1 MIIVSC
7 QRKTKGDMTMNGKVI
22 SVFAGLGKTTVGN
35 KYSNVCDLQSSPYR
49 CDYSMIDKNDY
60 EKKKYDSSRTPNP
73 EWPNNYLN
81 AILEARKKYA
91 IVLVP
96 SSLDVREL
104 LINNNIDFLFI
115 LPSNDYDNRK
125 KLLERYKQR
134 GNSNELIKDVQNE
147 KKAKINKYSNFAR
160 KNYFYA
166 DLPQGYQITQYKYPI
181 VGEGEV
187 LIDLP
192 DGSVKSIGIERMH
205 IEQDAGKSIHDIDPK
220 KSFIDLN
227 RAGVGLMEIVTKP
240 DFRTPE
246 EAGAFLKKLRSILR
260 YLGTC
265 DGNMDEGSMRCDVNV
280 SVRPLGTDE
289 LRTRCEMK
297 NVNSIKFVMQAIEN
311 EARRHVEVYESGG
324 EIVQE
329 TRQFDPATG
338 HTKVM
343 RKKEFAHDYRYF
355 PEPDLAPLI
364 LTDDYIQK
372 LKDEIPELPDEKKER
387 FVNKLGLTPY
397 DAIVI
402 CENKET
408 ADFFEKAADGH
419 DAKKVANWL
428 MGDFF
433 AMLNEKK
440 LELKDSPVSAENLG
454 RLVELVSKE
463 VINGKTAKDVFEI
476 MAETGE
482 NPEKIVEEKGLR
494 QVTDTSAIEAL
505 VDEVLANAADNVA
518 AYKNGKQG
526 LFGWFVGQVM
536 KVSRG
541 KANPVLVNELLKKKL
556 Q

>member
-1 MIIVSC
+1 MSEFVIETAKGKWEVICGLEIHCQIISKSKIYSGASTEFGADPNEHVSFVDAGMPGMLPTLNKEC
-7 QRKTKGDMTMNGKVI
+7 VHQAVKTGI
-22 SVFAGLGKTTVGN
+22 GL
-35 KYSNVCDLQSSPYR
+35 R
-49 CDYSMIDKNDY
+49 
-60 EKKKYDSSRTPNP
+60 
-73 EWPNNYLN
+73 
-81 AILEARKKYA
+81 
-91 IVLVP
+91 
-96 SSLDVREL
+96 
-104 LINNNIDFLFI
+104 
-115 LPSNDYDNRK
+115 
-125 KLLERYKQR
+125 
-134 GNSNELIKDVQNE
+134 
-147 KKAKINKYSNFAR
+147 AKINKYSNFSR

-166 DLPQGYQITQYKYPI
+166 DLPQGYQITQFKYPI

-240 DFRTPE
+240 DFRAPE

-280 SVRPLGTDE
+280 SVRPYGSDE

-311 EARRHVEVYESGG
+311 EAKRHVETYENGG
-324 EIVQE
+324 EIIQE
-329 TRQFDPATG
+329 TRQFDPSTG
-338 HTKVM
+338 QTKVM

-355 PEPDLAPLI
+355 PEPDLAPLV
-364 LTDDYIQK
+364 LSDDYLEAVRK
-372 LKDEIPELPDEKKER
+372 EIPELPDDKKER

-402 CENKET
+402 CENKEV
-408 ADFFEKAADGH
+408 ADFFEKAAAGH

-440 LELKDSPVSAENLG
+440 LDLKDSPVSAENLG

-463 VINGKTAKDVFEI
+463 VINGKTAKEVFAL
-476 MAETGE
+476 MAESGD
-482 NPEKIVEEKGLR
+482 NPEKIVEEKGLV
-494 QVTDTSAIEAL
+494 QVTDSSAIEA
-505 VDEVLANAADNVA
+505 VIDEVLASAPDNVA

-536 KVSRG
+536 KASKG
-541 KANPVLVNELLKKKL
+541 KANPGIVNKLLKEKL
-556 Q
+556 G